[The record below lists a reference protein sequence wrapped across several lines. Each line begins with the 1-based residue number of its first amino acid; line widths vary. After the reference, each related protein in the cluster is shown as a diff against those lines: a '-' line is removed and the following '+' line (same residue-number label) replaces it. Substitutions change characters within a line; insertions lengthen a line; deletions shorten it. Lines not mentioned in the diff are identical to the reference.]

1 MEHYPEWVGHDLVA
15 GSLPWEQALAS
26 SVAAFLG
33 RFTLRDSHWI
43 GLYHQPE
50 HGATLLL
57 RWDPREAEIE
67 SSFPGSGA
75 AEWLLLAIRFDAL
88 ERMDLKLRER
98 RIATAVSGATSRAAD
113 VHRTHLED
121 HRGGIATVLHAP
133 DVRLLCLTPD
143 RAPLTLAVPVETL

>member
-1 MEHYPEWVGHDLVA
+1 MDHYPEWLGHDLVA
-15 GSLPWEQALAS
+15 GSLPWEQALS
-26 SVAAFLG
+26 SSLAGFLG

-43 GLYHQPE
+43 GLYHQPV

-67 SSFPGSGA
+67 QRFSDSPPV
-75 AEWLLLAIRFDAL
+75 EWLLLAVRFDGL

-121 HRGGIATVLHAP
+121 RRGGVATMLHAP
-133 DVRLLCLTPD
+133 NVRLLCLTPD
-143 RAPLTLAVPVETL
+143 RAPLTLAVPAETL